1 MLMEEKIDVVL
12 WLTSSRVG
20 LNTCRPPSEEPT
32 HMRLSASSAI
42 VTTLPVR
49 WNVFRCRRVFPD
61 VMSQTNSPLSI
72 PTHRRLDESMN
83 ISCTNFVGNALSHG
97 WFAALKN
104 VTFPVWGVVEGEAA
118 VACADPESALRVALY
133 ACDEIVAECVGERGV
148 VVEHIV
154 ASREAEH
161 TFVECSEP

>member
-1 MLMEEKIDVVL
+1 MAYLVKRVVEHMQAAVGGAYPDASVGILGYCHDV
-12 WLTSSRVG
+12 
-20 LNTCRPPSEEPT
+20 
-32 HMRLSASSAI
+32 
-42 VTTLPVR
+42 PVR

-83 ISCTNFVGNALSHG
+83 ISCTNFVGECVEPRVVRRAEECD
-97 WFAALKN
+97 
-104 VTFPVWGVVEGEAA
+104 FPGVGVVEGEAA
-118 VACADPESALRVALY
+118 VACADPEAALRVALY

-161 TFVECSEP
+161 TFVECFRTIGCGRGRGMRL